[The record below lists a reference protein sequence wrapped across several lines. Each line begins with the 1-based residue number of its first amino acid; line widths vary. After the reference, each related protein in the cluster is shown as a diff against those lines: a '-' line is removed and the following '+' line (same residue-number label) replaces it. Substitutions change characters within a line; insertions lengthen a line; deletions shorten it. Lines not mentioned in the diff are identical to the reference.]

1 MASEE
6 KNQSTLVPYEKP
18 EVGESAI
25 EPGASCLNPWDICE
39 EPNHS
44 EVDHYSAASTKNGSS
59 STGTGDTTK
68 GEGDA
73 LQSGWAWLS
82 SCFSP
87 QLPDADKVDD
97 NDSLSQPS
105 LSRLDKIV
113 NLPEKADDDVSDI
126 TSLPSIDESLHSD
139 LSSRPSMA
147 DKQGKTEETS

>member
-1 MASEE
+1 MASDD
-6 KNQSTLVPYEKP
+6 KIQSTLVPYEKP

-25 EPGASCLNPWDICE
+25 EPGASCLNPWDICA

-82 SCFSP
+82 SCFGP

-97 NDSLSQPS
+97 NDSSSQPS
-105 LSRLDKIV
+105 LSRLDTV
-113 NLPEKADDDVSDI
+113 LDLPEKADDVSDI
-126 TSLPSIDESLHSD
+126 TSLPSIDESIQSD
-139 LSSRPSMA
+139 LSSRPSIA
-147 DKQGKTEETS
+147 DRQGKTEEAS